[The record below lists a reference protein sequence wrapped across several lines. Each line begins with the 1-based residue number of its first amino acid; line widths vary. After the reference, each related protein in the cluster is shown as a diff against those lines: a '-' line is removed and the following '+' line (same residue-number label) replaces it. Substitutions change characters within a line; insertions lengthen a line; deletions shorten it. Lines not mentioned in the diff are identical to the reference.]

1 MNMMSLVKSE
11 FDRSKNEGDGG
22 GGKGGKGGK
31 GEGEEG
37 EGGGRT
43 YVDPATVLAFL
54 LSGTAMLFQNLILLL
69 FCADSSPSQKKN
81 NKHEDLG
88 HIQKTRRSTKE
99 GRRGRGAK
107 GGVEYHH

>member
-22 GGKGGKGGK
+22 GGK

-69 FCADSSPSQKKN
+69 FCADSSP
-81 NKHEDLG
+81 
-88 HIQKTRRSTKE
+88 
-99 GRRGRGAK
+99 
-107 GGVEYHH
+107 